1 MQERRVLILLAAG
14 FIVLV
19 GVAGVWLWRDVP
31 SPEHQTPPGREPGQ
45 PHSLRE
51 GPDTELEALREALRI
66 EAEAR
71 AKLEQA
77 VEALRAEVDW
87 LGREVWTEEEAAAD
101 KIPAD
106 TESGRPTPKA
116 QEGFDEEALVQVGVD
131 AEEAAWLH
139 ERSDEFEMG
148 KLYLVDRATREGW
161 LLTPRYRLAAKGL
174 DRELHNELGEELYD
188 RLLYATGQKNRVAV
202 RYVLK
207 QSPAEEARIQAGDV
221 ILRYDDTRVFNAYD
235 LMRATT
241 QGEAGDPVPV
251 ELLRESK
258 TMRVY
263 LPRGPIGV
271 RLRAERRVP
280 MAEK

>member
-1 MQERRVLILLAAG
+1 LILLAAG
-14 FIVLV
+14 FGVLV
-19 GVAGVWLWRDVP
+19 GVAGVWLWRDTP
-31 SPEHQTPPGREPGQ
+31 SPERLTPHGREPGQ
-45 PHSLRE
+45 LNSLRE
-51 GPDTELEALREALRI
+51 GPDAELEALREALRI

-71 AKLEQA
+71 AKLEQE

-87 LGREVWTEEEAAAD
+87 LGREYWTEEEAGAD
-101 KIPAD
+101 KSPAD
-106 TESGRPTPKA
+106 TESGRPTTKA
-116 QEGFDEEALVQVGVD
+116 QESFDEEALVQLGVD
-131 AEEAAWLH
+131 AEDAAWLH
-139 ERSDEFEMG
+139 ERSDEFEME

-174 DRELHNELGEELYD
+174 DRELHSDLGEELYD

-221 ILRYDDTRVFNAYD
+221 ILRYADTRVFNAYD

-258 TMRVY
+258 TVRVY

>member
-1 MQERRVLILLAAG
+1 LILLAAG
-14 FIVLV
+14 FGVLV
-19 GVAGVWLWRDVP
+19 GVAGVWLWRDTP
-31 SPEHQTPPGREPGQ
+31 SPEPLTPPGREPGQ
-45 PHSLRE
+45 PNALRE
-51 GPDTELEALREALRI
+51 GPHAELETLREALRI

-71 AKLEQA
+71 AKLEQE

-87 LGREVWTEEEAAAD
+87 LGREAWTEEEAVAD
-101 KIPAD
+101 KVPAD

-116 QEGFDEEALVQVGVD
+116 QDSFDEDALVQLGIG
-131 AEEAAWLH
+131 AEDAAWLH
-139 ERSDEFEMG
+139 ERSDEFDME
-148 KLYLVDRATREGW
+148 KLYLADRATREGW
-161 LLTPRYRLAAKGL
+161 LLTPRYRLATQGL

-207 QSPAEEARIQAGDV
+207 QSPAEEARIQVGDV
-221 ILRYDDTRVFNAYD
+221 ILRYADTRVFNAYD

-251 ELLRESK
+251 ELLREGK
-258 TMRVY
+258 TVRVY

-271 RLRAERRVP
+271 RLRAKRQVP
-280 MAEK
+280 VAEK

>member
-1 MQERRVLILLAAG
+1 MLAAG
-14 FIVLV
+14 IGVLV
-19 GVAGVWLWRDVP
+19 GVAGVWLWRDTP
-31 SPEHQTPPGREPGQ
+31 SPERLTSPGREPGQ
-45 PHSLRE
+45 PNSLRE
-51 GPDTELEALREALRI
+51 GPHAELEALREALRI

-71 AKLEQA
+71 TKLEQE

-87 LGREVWTEEEAAAD
+87 LAREYWTEEEAAAD

-116 QEGFDEEALVQVGVD
+116 QEGFDEEALVQLGVD

-139 ERSDEFEMG
+139 ERSDEFEME
-148 KLYLVDRATREGW
+148 KLYLLDRATREGW

-188 RLLYATGQKNRVAV
+188 RLLYAMGQKNRVAV

-258 TMRVY
+258 TVRVY